1 MGNIILTENQYSRI
15 KNFLVESEITKSF
28 LLEQNITI
36 DNKTGFVTLTKD
48 LKFKVKDEYDREKE
62 IDIVGN
68 NAKLYPTPKGN
79 VGGEVL
85 IKMTNVGFQG
95 PQNYAKNKV
104 YFMCKT
110 SEFMIGKVKYKIT
123 DKKLVSDI
131 CKSVQIKK
139 NLSTTFGTEAV
150 GGGLGYTQKYDQPI
164 TTQDGKKMTIPKGTG
179 FVPKKDGAGASFKLG
194 NDFGWFDCNTKNFV
208 INKVKYTSDTL
219 SKTLSAKLCKSETPA
234 PNVVGGGGGT
244 TPGSKGGGGS
254 STALPPDIDLY
265 I

>member
-28 LLEQNITI
+28 LLEQNVTI

-48 LKFKVKDEYDREKE
+48 LKFKAKGGDGKEKDIE
-62 IDIVGN
+62 IVGN
-68 NAKLYPTPKGN
+68 NTKLYPTTKGN

-85 IKMTNVGFQG
+85 LKITNAGF
-95 PQNYAKNKV
+95 PTPYVNNKTKV

-110 SEFMIGKVKYKIT
+110 GELMNGREKYKIT
-123 DKKLVSDI
+123 DNKMVSEI

-150 GGGLGYTQKYDQPI
+150 GGGLGYTQKFNQPI
-164 TTQDGKKMTIPKGTG
+164 TSQDGTKMTIPKGTG
-179 FVPKKDGAGASFKLG
+179 FVPKKDGTGASFKLG
-194 NDFGWFDCNTKNFV
+194 NDFGWFDCKTKNFV

-219 SKTLSAKLCKSETPA
+219 SKTLSAKLCKSETPT
-234 PNVVGGGGGT
+234 PTPGGGGGT
-244 TPGSKGGGGS
+244 NTYGSKGVGS